1 MAVGGPEE
9 VEWAAA
15 GQLRGE
21 RAGKGEGKRGG
32 SEGCAWACQR
42 EAILASEEAGEGA
55 GNSITQSTFRQ
66 QGSGVENGVI
76 LDGLYIISDCA

>member
-1 MAVGGPEE
+1 MGRR
-9 VEWAAA
+9 
-15 GQLRGE
+15 RGSTK
-21 RAGKGEGKRGG
+21 RGKGRKGRGKAGG

-76 LDGLYIISDCA
+76 LDGL